1 MKKYNIKISYNVA
14 FTGFSFDIAYC
25 ICCWSSSL
33 LYWVYFRP
41 DVDMQFCCF
50 PKIDISHY
58 SEDLLEWIF
67 FKFSL
72 VENLKKI
79 VIFWVYCTA
88 LMLTSPKMGKA
99 RRRTHSICVPLE
111 EQISCQPN
119 LSQYKYAISARVH
132 YFTQRHTLRS
142 RGKYNWRP
150 IAFGPTLNGKI
161 FKFIVKMW
169 FYPFSQY
176 PVKKRA
182 HFGLKML

>member
-1 MKKYNIKISYNVA
+1 MLHSQVSLLILH
-14 FTGFSFDIAYC
+14 IAYVADHHH
-25 ICCWSSSL
+25 CCTDFFW
-33 LYWVYFRP
+33 P

-88 LMLTSPKMGKA
+88 LLLTSPKMGKA

-119 LSQYKYAISARVH
+119 LWQYKYAISARVH

-142 RGKYNWRP
+142 RGKYRWD
-150 IAFGPTLNGKI
+150 ISSEKYFQSI
-161 FKFIVKMW
+161 
-169 FYPFSQY
+169 
-176 PVKKRA
+176 
-182 HFGLKML
+182 